1 MKKIFIL
8 LIVFSFMFGAVA
20 MAQKLGGSELKNA
33 VGGVVDST
41 PLETRVGGIIA
52 AILGMLGTVFLVLTI
67 YAGVLWMTAS
77 GEEAK
82 IEKAKEIITAAV
94 IGLAIV
100 LSAYTITY
108 FVGSKL
114 GAGAPSNRSGSCA
127 PADVC
132 KDGGGTETSDNACSP
147 DTCSKYGQVCC
158 IPPST
163 PNN

>member
-82 IEKAKEIITAAV
+82 IEKAKEILKAAI

-100 LSAYTITY
+100 LSAYTITF
-108 FVGSKL
+108 FVGSRL
-114 GAGAPSNRSGSCA
+114 G
-127 PADVC
+127 
-132 KDGGGTETSDNACSP
+132 SDNKN
-147 DTCSKYGQVCC
+147 T
-158 IPPST
+158 ST
-163 PNN
+163 TSTTN

>member
-82 IEKAKEIITAAV
+82 IEKAKEILKAAI

-108 FVGSKL
+108 FVGSRL
-114 GAGAPSNRSGSCA
+114 GSSAKN
-127 PADVC
+127 
-132 KDGGGTETSDNACSP
+132 TSV
-147 DTCSKYGQVCC
+147 T
-158 IPPST
+158 ST
-163 PNN
+163 TN

>member
-8 LIVFSFMFGAVA
+8 TVLTGVIFAGVVS
-20 MAQKLGGSELKNA
+20 AQNLGGTNLSNIASKA
-33 VGGVVDST
+33 GVST
-41 PLETRVGGIIA
+41 GQTLETRVGGIIA

-82 IEKAKEIITAAV
+82 IEKAKEILKAAI

-108 FVGSKL
+108 FVGSRL
-114 GAGAPSNRSGSCA
+114 GAGAPSDRSGSCA

-132 KDGGGTETSDNACSP
+132 TEGGGSLGSASACLP
-147 DTCSKYGQVCC
+147 DDCEAFGQVCC
-158 IPPST
+158 IPPS
-163 PNN
+163 N